1 MTAVVAKLVV
11 WMGIATT
18 TGRDVKLVELMVNE
32 FMTALDVSWAALM
45 VNVSTTLREARLVVS
60 MGNVFTAAQVHK
72 WDALMASE
80 FMMVLAAKSDEQMG
94 CDVCK

>member
-1 MTAVVAKLVV
+1 M
-11 WMGIATT
+11 
-18 TGRDVKLVELMVNE
+18 E
-32 FMTALDVSWAALM
+32 
-45 VNVSTTLREARLVVS
+45 
-60 MGNVFTAAQVHK
+60 NVFTVDLGPK